1 MSSNW
6 DQETYIKAYRFAAE
20 AHQGQLYP
28 GTELPYLMHLSFV
41 SMEILVVLKIESGHD
56 GNLAVQC
63 ALLHDSIE
71 DTDVTYEQLSSKFGV
86 SVADGVLALSKN
98 PALEKSHQLTDSLN
112 RIKTQSTEIWLV
124 KLADRIT
131 NLQQPPTHWPQA
143 KIVRY
148 HQEAIEIHAA
158 LSNASPFLALRLAEK
173 IDNYLG

>member
-6 DQETYIKAYRFAAE
+6 SQETYIKAYRFAAE

-41 SMEILVVLKIESGHD
+41 SMEILGVLSVESGHD
-56 GNLAVQC
+56 GNLALQC

-71 DTDVTYEQLSSKFGV
+71 DTAVTYEQLVAKFGV
-86 SVADGVLALSKN
+86 KVADGVLALSKN
-98 PALEKSHQLTDSLN
+98 PALEKSQQLTDSLD
-112 RIKTQSTEIWLV
+112 RIKTQPTEIWMI

-131 NLQQPPTHWPQA
+131 NLQKPPAHWTQA

-158 LSNASPFLALRLAEK
+158 LKAASPVLASRLAEK
-173 IDNYLG
+173 IENYLG